1 MSGEVSEVLR
11 GRESEV
17 GLGGLSRRAG
27 PLGSSQAEVKMHT
40 FSIKTD
46 DARIAADTTGRH
58 LRTMTRTP
66 ATSLR
71 RC

>member
-1 MSGEVSEVLR
+1 
-11 GRESEV
+11 
-17 GLGGLSRRAG
+17 
-27 PLGSSQAEVKMHT
+27 MHT